1 MTSDCEGPGGSRM
14 GEEGE
19 EGPEEFSRQL
29 FNKARTPD
37 VQTSFES
44 LACPLPQDSVFFL
57 PLHNELGAE
66 NPATGHSGVTE
77 RREEELVICPKP
89 ELQAKPLQFR
99 NIPSGP

>member
-29 FNKARTPD
+29 FNKARAPD

-44 LACPLPQDSVFFL
+44 LACPLPQDSVFYL
-57 PLHNELGAE
+57 CTMNWKLRIQLQVIVAILR
-66 NPATGHSGVTE
+66 GV
-77 RREEELVICPKP
+77 RK
-89 ELQAKPLQFR
+89 
-99 NIPSGP
+99 SW